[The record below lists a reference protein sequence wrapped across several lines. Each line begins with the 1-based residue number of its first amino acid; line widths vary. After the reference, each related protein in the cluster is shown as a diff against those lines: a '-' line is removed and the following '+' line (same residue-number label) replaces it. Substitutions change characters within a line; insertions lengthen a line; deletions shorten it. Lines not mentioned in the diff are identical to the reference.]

1 MKLFKKL
8 EDIFA
13 GAAMA
18 EEGQFDAA
26 RQMVAE
32 DDRHVGRGKSPEPLC
47 GKDCEGLTPP
57 PLKA

>member
-1 MKLFKKL
+1 MKLFKRL

-13 GAAMA
+13 SAAMA
-18 EEGQFDAA
+18 EEGDFDTALRITCESDTLA
-26 RQMVAE
+26 KRC
-32 DDRHVGRGKSPEPLC
+32 KSPEPLC